1 LKKSRNPLPSACL
14 KDPVFIACQAPFQE
28 LGIGRT
34 MARTPDP
41 DFWSSTTT
49 LPLVFS
55 LCVAVENK
63 ISERSV

>member
-1 LKKSRNPLPSACL
+1 
-14 KDPVFIACQAPFQE
+14 
-28 LGIGRT
+28 